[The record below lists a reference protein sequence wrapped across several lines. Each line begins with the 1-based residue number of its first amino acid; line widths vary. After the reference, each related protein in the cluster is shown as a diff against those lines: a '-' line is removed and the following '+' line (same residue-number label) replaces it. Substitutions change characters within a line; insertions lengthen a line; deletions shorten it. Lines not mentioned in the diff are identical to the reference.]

1 MDLKNSI
8 NPVKID
14 GSIDHRYA
22 SVTSEIIRRAGQDCI
37 RDLSDFYKLTK
48 HNETKYEMA
57 GLRLVS
63 AFFQQDMERWQRN
76 GLKKRLRECLG
87 EVGFR
92 PSKITKLIK
101 AGQFVA
107 SEMSN
112 NKAKRDNTSS
122 DSWDFVEKTKE
133 EREKQYEWEIKFL
146 RDHGLTGLYE
156 LARMNWKGLHKAR
169 NQYKENGD
177 VPLTTR
183 ELEKLQ
189 KRHPAKTQERRGRP
203 ARFCQSR
210 ERQVQKVRTELDQVR
225 GITSIETTDEV
236 NPLLNQLKPKHSSGE
251 ISNSD
256 LVEQFTALAQAID
269 WSSIGCDAAARGLLN
284 SVEETLIFIADLA
297 HESRYSPMI

>member
-8 NPVKID
+8 NPVNID
-14 GSIDHRYA
+14 GSIDHRYI
-22 SVTSEIIRRAGQDCI
+22 SVTSEIIQRAGQDCI

-48 HNETKYEMA
+48 QSESKYELA

-63 AFFQQDMERWQRN
+63 AFFHVDMERWQRN

-92 PSKITKLIK
+92 PSKISKLIK
-101 AGQFVA
+101 AGEFVA

-112 NKAKRDNTSS
+112 NKARRDNS
-122 DSWDFVEKTKE
+122 DDYDFAQTTKE
-133 EREKQYEWEIKFL
+133 EREQRYEWEIKFL

-156 LARMNWKGLHKAR
+156 LARMSWKGLHKAR
-169 NQYKENGD
+169 SQYKANGD

-203 ARFCQSR
+203 ARFCRSQ
-210 ERQVQKVRTELDQVR
+210 EKQVQKVSTELDQVR

-251 ISNSD
+251 ISNAD
-256 LVEQFTALAQAID
+256 LVEQFTGLAKAID
-269 WSSIGCDAAARGLLN
+269 WSSIGGDAEARGLLN
-284 SVEETLIFIADLA
+284 SAEETLRLIADLA
-297 HESRYSPMI
+297 HESRCSPVI

>member
-1 MDLKNSI
+1 MNLKNSI
-8 NPVKID
+8 NPVNID
-14 GSIDHRYA
+14 GSIDHRYI
-22 SVTSEIIRRAGQDCI
+22 SVTSEIIQRAGQDCI

-48 HNETKYEMA
+48 HNESKYELA

-63 AFFQQDMERWQRN
+63 AFFHVDMERWQRN

-101 AGQFVA
+101 AGEFVA

-112 NKAKRDNTSS
+112 NKARRDNS
-122 DSWDFVEKTKE
+122 DDYDLVETTKE
-133 EREKQYEWEIKFL
+133 EREQHYEWEIKFL

-156 LARMNWKGLHKAR
+156 LARMSWKGLHKAR
-169 NQYKENGD
+169 NQYQENGD

-203 ARFCQSR
+203 ARFCRSQ
-210 ERQVQKVRTELDQVR
+210 EKQVQEVRTELDQVR
-225 GITSIETTDEV
+225 GLTPIETTHEL
-236 NPLLNQLKPKHSSGE
+236 NPQLNQLQPTIESDE
-251 ISNSD
+251 ISNAE

-284 SVEETLIFIADLA
+284 SVEETLSFIADLA
-297 HESRYSPMI
+297 HESRYSPII